1 MITTTQPKFV
11 QVSPT
16 VMLLCLTPLLF
27 GCNQLATSTAKLSLN
42 VTPIEKLE
50 KRKAEAKVY
59 IKGTVESHAPF
70 VGAAAYQLQD
80 NTGEVWVFTTERL
93 PELGQEILVRGKVS
107 YESITL
113 KELPEQ
119 DIGGVYLKELERIQ
133 EPSPENS
140 DKETKP
146 PIPPSEP
153 VVEEKE

>member
-1 MITTTQPKFV
+1 
-11 QVSPT
+11 
-16 VMLLCLTPLLF
+16 
-27 GCNQLATSTAKLSLN
+27 
-42 VTPIEKLE
+42 
-50 KRKAEAKVY
+50 
-59 IKGTVESHAPF
+59 
-70 VGAAAYQLQD
+70 
-80 NTGEVWVFTTERL
+80 
-93 PELGQEILVRGKVS
+93 VS